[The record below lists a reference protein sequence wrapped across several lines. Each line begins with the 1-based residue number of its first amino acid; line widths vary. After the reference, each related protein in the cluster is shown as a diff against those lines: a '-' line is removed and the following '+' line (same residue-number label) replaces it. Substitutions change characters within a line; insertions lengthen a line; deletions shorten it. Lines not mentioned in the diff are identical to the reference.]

1 MNKLGYL
8 YRPLTLPAAFLIAT
22 ALIAYVMYEWVEE
35 NNQQQLQQ
43 HQQLLKQAD
52 LLYNQVNQLQ
62 QKVGLV
68 NSYYGRFQQ
77 AYQAGQ
83 LADQSRITWIDQL
96 MLLVKQHDIRRVSLN
111 FTARTP
117 LAANEFSVL
126 TPMHKLFKQEILDFE
141 GEFQHEGDW
150 LAFMQNMKVQVNPN
164 MLIKS
169 CQLSNLSVSESNL
182 ATPSELHFH
191 WDRGNILVKCQLLL
205 LVYDLPKNNG
215 GKP

>member
-22 ALIAYVMYEWVEE
+22 VLITYVVYEWVEE
-35 NNQQQLQQ
+35 TNQQQLQQ

-96 MLLVKQHDIRRVSLN
+96 MLLVKQHDVRRVSLN

-126 TPMHKLFKQEILDFE
+126 TPMHKLFKQETLDFE

-150 LAFMQNMKVQVNPN
+150 LTFMQDMKAQVNPN